1 MAAIEERGTARK
13 VSLPDFATAPS
24 CSHSRI
30 SWVQTRW
37 SYLALSHL
45 RHSAHLANASVQ
57 YKEGSGSIN
66 RNQTETTCILSF
78 FSNLRLFSYLFL
90 IIQHTPAEIRK

>member
-1 MAAIEERGTARK
+1 MAAIEEWGTARK

-30 SWVQTRW
+30 SWVETRW

-66 RNQTETTCILSF
+66 RNQTETTCILFLLESSF
-78 FSNLRLFSYLFL
+78 IFIFVFY
-90 IIQHTPAEIRK
+90 

>member
-57 YKEGSGSIN
+57 YKEGSGSTN
-66 RNQTETTCILSF
+66 RNQTETTCILSLLESSF
-78 FSNLRLFSYLFL
+78 IFIFVFY
-90 IIQHTPAEIRK
+90 